1 MTVRIHTLPR
11 VVQRRAAQRRA
22 ARLPVSLA
30 ACLGVSGLILAAGCS
45 TAPPGAAGDSPA
57 IGPLRAASATNF
69 APFAVPTTW
78 NGLDNAQ
85 YTMSLKAVTGTRPR
99 EFHITV
105 GSDMVFWLSCIGTGT
120 AKVVSADMGLNWGV
134 ACGTG
139 DDPSGIDFHPA
150 GAVIGSKVKILVTAP
165 AGSRWEIRI
174 DVPVSAV
181 ATPGATPTATA
192 TSAAA

>member
-1 MTVRIHTLPR
+1 LR
-11 VVQRRAAQRRA
+11 
-22 ARLPVSLA
+22 
-30 ACLGVSGLILAAGCS
+30 
-45 TAPPGAAGDSPA
+45 SP
-57 IGPLRAASATNF
+57 SATNF

-78 NGLDNAQ
+78 DGYNNAQ
-85 YTMSLKAVTGTRPR
+85 YTMSLKAVSGSKPR
-99 EFHITV
+99 EFHVTV

-120 AKVVSADMGLNWGV
+120 ARVSNAEMGLNWGV

-139 DDPSGIDFHPA
+139 DDPSGIDVHPT
-150 GAVIGSKVKILVTAP
+150 GAVVGSKVKILVTAP

-181 ATPGATPTATA
+181 ANQRPTPSHTPTPAA